1 MRGVTSVLRD
11 KEGRVVLRLYLNE
24 TGSEYYEVSMKPEE
38 AVSLGTD
45 LLVGARTTAYY
56 PTSKVVDSPDATF
69 LYVDRPSYLGPQ
81 SSLLRPRVPPI
92 PPA

>member
-56 PTSKVVDSPDATF
+56 AGGIGGTRGRSRDD
-69 LYVDRPSYLGPQ
+69 
-81 SSLLRPRVPPI
+81 
-92 PPA
+92 